1 MNDLDLDIT
10 NYSYDDLLKI
20 FKINDIESIE
30 SREKLS
36 EIIDKKMKNVKTNY
50 SNNIYIFFYKGKI
63 ILLSIYDLFKG
74 DHIKDINTVDIWLD
88 RIKRFNNLENYNEVG
103 LFTELIESNS
113 NFTDFYNNKIIKD
126 NQSIPNIKPDI
137 NTPYYELAGRANPSL
152 NNKNNTNLIYNT
164 ATNEISPGE
173 LNSLKR
179 ITQLLNV
186 NINSCFRDNYYKS
199 NPCDFIYSFP
209 NEIYNVISLR
219 LVSIEIP
226 NSWYLFSSKKRNNIF
241 KIVINNKDC
250 FELEIP
256 DGNYNNDTLEE
267 YLNTT
272 YFYESEL
279 ETPLKKIKFSINHKN
294 LKSSFEVIQ
303 NHEEDNEDNNFR
315 FALQFSQDI
324 NQNIMNTFG
333 WIIGFRLGNY
343 VDINEYIVS
352 ESLFDAGGDRYV
364 YLCLNDYQYNNNT
377 SNIVFFDK
385 SSLNEDVI
393 AKIPMVNGKLSL
405 IINNN
410 NNNLA
415 KLRRYNG
422 PINISKMQIKILDK
436 FGNVIDLNNMDFSM
450 TLELELLYENFNF
463 KNVSH

>member
-10 NYSYDDLLKI
+10 NYNYDDLLKI
-20 FKINDIESIE
+20 FKMNDIETIE
-30 SREKLS
+30 SREKLAES
-36 EIIDKKMKNVKTNY
+36 IDKKLKNIKTQH
-50 SNNIYIFFYKGKI
+50 STNIYTFFYKGKI

-74 DHIKDINTVDIWLD
+74 DHIKDIRNVDTWLD
-88 RIKRFNNLENYNEVG
+88 RIKGFNNLENYNEVG
-103 LFTELIESNS
+103 LFTELIESN
-113 NFTDFYNNKIIKD
+113 NNYTNFYNNKIIKD
-126 NQSIPNIKPDI
+126 DQPIPNIKSEI
-137 NTPYYELAGRANPSL
+137 NTPYYQLAGRVNPSL

-164 ATNEISPGE
+164 ANNEISPGD

-186 NINSCFRDNYYKS
+186 NINSCFRENYYKNS
-199 NPCDFIYSFP
+199 PCDFVYNFP

-226 NSWYLFSSKKRNNIF
+226 NAWYLFSSKKRNNIF
-241 KIVINNKDC
+241 KIVINNEDYY
-250 FELEIP
+250 ELEIP
-256 DGNYNNDTLEE
+256 EGNYNNDTLEE

-272 YFYESEL
+272 YFYKSEI
-279 ETPLKKIKFSINHKN
+279 ETPLKKLKFSINNKN
-294 LKSSFEVIQ
+294 LKSMFEVI
-303 NHEEDNEDNNFR
+303 EEGGDDDFQ
-315 FALQFSQDI
+315 FTLQFSQDI

-333 WIIGFRLGNY
+333 WIIGFRMSNY
-343 VDINEYIVS
+343 VDIKEYIIS
-352 ESLFDAGGDRYV
+352 ESLFDAGYDRYV

-377 SNIVFFDK
+377 SNLVFFDK

-393 AKIPMVNGKLSL
+393 AKIPMIDGRLSL

-410 NNNLA
+410 NGNLA

-422 PINISKMQIKILDK
+422 PVNISKIQIKLLDK
-436 FGNVIDLNNMDFSM
+436 FGNVIDLNHMDFSM